1 MNKSIIKER
10 DKHRLNCLKTSSSS
24 SSTTTATKE
33 KKTIGTPAIL
43 SFEGFQIDDQ
53 TISAQATH
61 RSLFNVRRQREPS
74 LVVN

>member
-10 DKHRLNCLKTSSSS
+10 DKHRLNCLKTSS

>member
-10 DKHRLNCLKTSSSS
+10 DKHRLNCIKTSS
-24 SSTTTATKE
+24 SSTTTTTTTE
-33 KKTIGTPAIL
+33 KKTIETPEIL

-61 RSLFNVRRQREPS
+61 RSLFNVRRQR
-74 LVVN
+74 